1 MLARVHASPQA
12 LLGALAWLGAL
23 SLGCGGTPPVEDEGA
38 GRVNK
43 GDQGGSVTAEQAD
56 ARLQA
61 LVDTWLEQALQAHDV
76 AALPAR
82 LSGAEV
88 MAQISLFANQVSF
101 VEALDAALTSFIE
114 DGSDLESP
122 RGLLEEFGPPTRDR
136 SEQVR
141 EYLRLS
147 DCKLMFVHRESVSG
161 GVAEDHFIGW
171 APEGGESVT
180 ENWAFEL
187 IVPALGDHSHWAI
200 VKRTR
205 DAQGQ
210 IQVYNYG
217 FN

>member
-1 MLARVHASPQA
+1 MFARVHASPLA
-12 LLGALAWLGAL
+12 LLGALTWLGAL
-23 SLGCGGTPPVEDEGA
+23 SLGCGGTPPVEDEGP
-38 GRVNK
+38 NK
-43 GDQGGSVTAEQAD
+43 ANKADQVGSVTAEQAD
-56 ARLQA
+56 AKLQA

-82 LSGAEV
+82 FSGAEV

-101 VEALDAALTSFIE
+101 VEGLDAALTSFIE

-141 EYLRLS
+141 EYLRRN
-147 DCKLMFVHRESVSG
+147 DCKLMLVHRESVSG

-171 APEGGESVT
+171 APEGGESIA

-200 VKRTR
+200 VKRAR